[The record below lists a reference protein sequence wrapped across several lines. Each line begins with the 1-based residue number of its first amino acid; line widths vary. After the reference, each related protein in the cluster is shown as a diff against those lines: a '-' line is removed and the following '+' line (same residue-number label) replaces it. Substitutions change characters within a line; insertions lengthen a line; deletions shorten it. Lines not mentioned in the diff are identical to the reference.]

1 MVLWA
6 SGLPSMAP
14 ARRRVSYII
23 PPPTDPIPR
32 LQLPPHGAA
41 KTGSS
46 APLLIPLRDH
56 HDQAAEPWPKW
67 AQHPRHRLGVSCLAL
82 DTATQ
87 LVGRAA
93 PEGILYS
100 GGRDGL
106 VLSWDLN
113 IPMKKR
119 TQRYG
124 VWEDGMRR
132 SVGQWEI
139 MTGWAD
145 EVEEDEHE
153 DAEEVRS
160 DGDILGE
167 VQDSSGRRRRR
178 RPRPEDG
185 IPHEEQWETD
195 LEAFQPGQASTYAA
209 NVVVEAHR
217 LCRCLSSDSPSKR
230 IQIG

>member
-1 MVLWA
+1 M
-6 SGLPSMAP
+6 
-14 ARRRVSYII
+14 SYII
-23 PPPTDPIPR
+23 PPPTESVPR
-32 LQLPPHGAA
+32 LQLPPHGAS

-46 APLLIPLRDH
+46 APLLVPHSDH
-56 HDQAAEPWPKW
+56 HEQPVEPWPKW

-87 LVGRAA
+87 LVGRSA

-113 IPMKKR
+113 IPMKQR
-119 TQRYG
+119 MQRYG

-145 EVEEDEHE
+145 EVEEDENE
-153 DAEEVRS
+153 DAEEMRS

-185 IPHEEQWETD
+185 IPYEEQWETD
-195 LEAFQPGQASTYAA
+195 VDAFQPGQASTLTL
-209 NVVVEAHR
+209 
-217 LCRCLSSDSPSKR
+217 LCDNFSL
-230 IQIG
+230 

>member
-1 MVLWA
+1 
-6 SGLPSMAP
+6 MAP

-23 PPPTDPIPR
+23 PPPTEPVPR
-32 LQLPPHGAA
+32 LQLPPHGAS
-41 KTGSS
+41 KNGSS
-46 APLLIPLRDH
+46 GPLLIPLRSQH
-56 HDQAAEPWPKW
+56 EHQWPKW

-87 LVGRAA
+87 LVGRNT

-106 VLSWDLN
+106 VVSWDLN
-113 IPMKKR
+113 IPMRSR

-124 VWEDGMRR
+124 ILEDGMRR

-145 EVEEDEHE
+145 EVDEDENE
-153 DAEEVRS
+153 DAEELRS
-160 DGDILGE
+160 DGDVLGD

-178 RPRPEDG
+178 RPRLEDG
-185 IPHEEQWETD
+185 IPYEEQWETD
-195 LEAFQPGQASTYAA
+195 LDVFQPGQAS
-209 NVVVEAHR
+209 VVVQDVNEA
-217 LCRCLSSDSPSKR
+217 SSYP
-230 IQIG
+230 